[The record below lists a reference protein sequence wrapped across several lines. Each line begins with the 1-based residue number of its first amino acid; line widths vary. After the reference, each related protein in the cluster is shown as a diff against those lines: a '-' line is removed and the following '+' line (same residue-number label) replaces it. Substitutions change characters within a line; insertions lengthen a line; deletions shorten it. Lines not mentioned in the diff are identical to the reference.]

1 MIKGVG
7 DGDESGGGRAKNLN
21 KRGGSGLFKLA
32 FTSNALRPMQKIQ
45 SVSEMRS
52 LAARFQA
59 EGKTIALVPT
69 SGALHAGHAAI
80 ITAAKGKASVV
91 VVSVFANPL
100 AFGPSEKFDIYP
112 RSPEDDAKLC
122 EELEVDVVFMPAG
135 EEMLPRGYSTQ
146 VIEDAVSKPLCG
158 VSRPMHFRGV
168 TTLMA
173 KLLNIVHPAVV
184 VLGQKDAQL
193 AAVVRKMIVDLLFG
207 VDVQLVPTVRETDGL
222 AVGVRN
228 RDLTSNQRQDALA
241 IYAALCRAQ
250 EMVAQGVR
258 STDRV
263 VAEATHLLGE
273 RRRVRVIYVSMVD
286 PATMEPVREI
296 VPGHTL
302 LVIAVWVDEVR
313 LIDNVLL

>member
-1 MIKGVG
+1 MAA
-7 DGDESGGGRAKNLN
+7 DRAKNLN

-32 FTSNALRPMQKIQ
+32 FASNALRPMQKIQ

-52 LAARFQA
+52 VAARYQS

-69 SGALHAGHAAI
+69 SGALHAGHAALI
-80 ITAAKGKASVV
+80 AAAEAKADVV

-100 AFGPSEKFDIYP
+100 AFGPSEKFDSYP
-112 RSPEDDAKLC
+112 RSPDADVKLC
-122 EELEVDVVFMPAG
+122 EELGVDIVFMPTVD
-135 EEMLPRGYSTQ
+135 EILPRGYSTQ

-158 VSRPMHFRGV
+158 ASRPTHFRGV
-168 TTLMA
+168 TTLAA
-173 KLLNIVHPAVV
+173 KLLNIVHPTLV

-193 AAVVRKMIVDLLFG
+193 AAVVSKMIADLLFG
-207 VDVQLVPTVRETDGL
+207 VEVVLVPTVREADGL

-228 RDLTSNQRQDALA
+228 RDLTANQRQDALS
-241 IYAALCRAQ
+241 IYAALQRAQ

-273 RRRVRVIYVSMVD
+273 RRRVRVIYVSTVD
-286 PATMEPVREI
+286 PATMEPMREI
-296 VPGHTL
+296 VPGNTL

-313 LIDNVLL
+313 LTDNTLL